1 MCLCVW
7 GGRGS
12 SLKLDIQGQ
21 GGVKGLHVD
30 GRVGEG
36 GGGSSKLDNF
46 HGRLICIFSRYGFRS
61 DYPERF

>member
-1 MCLCVW
+1 MFVCV

-36 GGGSSKLDNF
+36 GGVFKI
-46 HGRLICIFSRYGFRS
+46 RQFSWTSYL
-61 DYPERF
+61 YLL